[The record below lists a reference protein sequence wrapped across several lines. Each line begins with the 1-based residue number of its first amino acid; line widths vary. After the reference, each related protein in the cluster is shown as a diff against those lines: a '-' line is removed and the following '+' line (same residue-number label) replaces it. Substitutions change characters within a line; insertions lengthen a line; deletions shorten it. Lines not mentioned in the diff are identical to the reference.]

1 MATSLK
7 KYGNVC
13 SVQNP
18 DIHKKIKEN
27 NIQKYGV
34 EYPLQNENIRNKTRN
49 SLLSGDFMSRI
60 TSKQQEQ
67 IHKIFQGDLNYQI
80 YPYLVDIYF
89 NKV

>member
-1 MATSLK
+1 MLKLNNKGSDYCGKVFEKQWRKYLTSKDDCCQQCKTDKMMATSLK

-34 EYPLQNENIRNKTRN
+34 EYPLQNKNIRNKNHRK
-49 SLLSGDFMSRI
+49 RR
-60 TSKQQEQ
+60 
-67 IHKIFQGDLNYQI
+67 
-80 YPYLVDIYF
+80 
-89 NKV
+89 